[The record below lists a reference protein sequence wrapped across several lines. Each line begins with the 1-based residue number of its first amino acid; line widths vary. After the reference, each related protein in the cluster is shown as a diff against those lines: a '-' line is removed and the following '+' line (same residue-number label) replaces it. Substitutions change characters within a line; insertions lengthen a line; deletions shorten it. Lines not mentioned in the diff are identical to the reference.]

1 MGHAT
6 CHQGHWLATAEP
18 LNRALSTMNLGCSCR
33 RRWHV
38 FHDLAEW
45 HHVYSSNTPPVL
57 VDVNR
62 QHKCPGDTKL
72 LFGGDPTVSV
82 TDMRLQKTYILIST
96 CCYSNCSCNHIHR
109 PELKSSQEVSP
120 CFSWT
125 TYLVH
130 EVLWSHHRLPINI
143 SSIPR
148 WNLKMFDSSQFLIVI
163 VKILY
168 LKWVTLSFPLFEP
181 PTWHCWSLKFH

>member
-1 MGHAT
+1 MPRAT
-6 CHQGHWLATAEP
+6 KGTDLPRRNHSTERYRQWTWGVPAGAGDTFSMIWLNGIMFIHPT
-18 LNRALSTMNLGCSCR
+18 LHLCWLMWTGNIS
-33 RRWHV
+33 V
-38 FHDLAEW
+38 
-45 HHVYSSNTPPVL
+45 
-57 VDVNR
+57 
-62 QHKCPGDTKL
+62 PGDTKL